1 MTVTG
6 TLWMVL
12 ARSSRWCEVLVGEA
26 SNAVW
31 AKVERDTYLY
41 LECWENLGKRVNA
54 VIEDDNLVSVE
65 GVGT

>member
-6 TLWMVL
+6 TLWMIL
-12 ARSSRWCEVLVGEA
+12 ARSSKWCEVLVGVA
-26 SNAVW
+26 DAAVW

-41 LECWENLGKRVNA
+41 LECWENLSKRVSV
-54 VIEDDNLVSVE
+54 VIEDDNLVSIE

>member
-1 MTVTG
+1 
-6 TLWMVL
+6 MVL
-12 ARSSRWCEVLVGEA
+12 ARSAQWCEVLIGVA
-26 SNAVW
+26 DAAVW

-54 VIEDDNLVSVE
+54 VIEDNNLVFIE

>member
-1 MTVTG
+1 
-6 TLWMVL
+6 MVL
-12 ARSSRWCEVLVGEA
+12 ARSAQCCEVLVGVSDA
-26 SNAVW
+26 AVW

-54 VIEDDNLVSVE
+54 VIEDDALVSVK